1 MKPWFTVEDSGAKC
15 NCLPPSAT
23 CYGRQM
29 VGKAIAQT
37 VDINERFLEGFK
49 LAHGEERARRWD
61 SKLPGFGVVIGKR
74 RISFVV
80 FRRVKGEAN
89 KSNVTLGHWAPGKL
103 RAADAGLRARTM
115 TVANARDAAIQT
127 LGQMRSGV
135 DPNASGADSPGG
147 PTLGDGLDLHVSN
160 MRKENASPR
169 SIGTIESE
177 VPRLLGEWMDRPI
190 AELKG
195 SHLIELHNRL
205 TDDDKPYLANRI
217 VAQVSAVWNSLDRAS
232 DDGLPGRNPSRAVT
246 RNAYTPSRERVDDLA
261 AWHGKVQSMENGVRR
276 DLQMFALFTGMR
288 SEAAR
293 HARWE
298 HIDWNRSA
306 LIVPR
311 PKGGE
316 ARAFELP
323 LPKTIVD
330 ALRARQRDN
339 RDVFRPYG
347 GDAGFVFPSLTRSSP
362 YEVIPIAE
370 AKEYRQ
376 SGGRGGPKE
385 RYLPGLHTLRRTYL
399 SVAAECGISELDRS
413 TLVNHS
419 YGRHSVNET
428 YIKQHFGHL
437 AECQATIERA
447 LWSRIKGKS
456 KRTTRARR
464 AA

>member
-1 MKPWFTVEDSGAKC
+1 
-15 NCLPPSAT
+15 
-23 CYGRQM
+23 M
-29 VGKAIAQT
+29 VGRTGEQGSGRGET
-37 VDINERFLEGFK
+37 VDITERFLETFK
-49 LAHGEERARRWD
+49 PEPDEVTAGRARRWD
-61 SKLPGFGVVIGKR
+61 AKLPGFGVVIGKR
-74 RISFVV
+74 RVSFVM

-89 KSNVTLGHWAPGKL
+89 KSNVTLGHWAPSKL
-103 RAADAGLRARTM
+103 RAADAALRARTM
-115 TVANARDAAIQT
+115 TVAQAREAASDARV
-127 LGQMRSGV
+127 QMVKGV
-135 DPNASGADSPGG
+135 DPNATGADSPGG
-147 PTLGDGLDLHVSN
+147 PTLRDGLELHVSN

-169 SIGTIESE
+169 SIGTIETE

-195 SHLIELHNRL
+195 SVLIELHNRL
-205 TDDDKPYLANRI
+205 TDEGKPYLANRI

-232 DDGLPGRNPSRAVT
+232 DDGLPGRNPARAVT

-261 AWHGKVQSMENGVRR
+261 DWYGKVQAMTNHVRR
-276 DLQMFALFTGMR
+276 DLQLFCLFTGMR

-298 HIDWNRSA
+298 HVDWQRSA
-306 LIVPR
+306 LVVPK

-323 LPKTIVD
+323 LPKTVVD
-330 ALRARQRDN
+330 MLRARQRHN

-347 GDAGFVFPSLTRSSP
+347 GDAGYVFPSLTRAAP

-376 SGGRGGPKE
+376 TGGRKGPKE

-419 YGRHSVNET
+419 YGRQSVNET
-428 YIKQHFGHL
+428 YIRQHFDHL
-437 AECQATIERA
+437 ADCQRTIERA
-447 LWSRIKGKS
+447 LWARIEGKQRKGKRAS
-456 KRTTRARR
+456 RSSSRARR